1 MEVFVNV
8 EAEDLEGTRGRG
20 QGTFCVFHDGIHGQ
34 AIGRPQP
41 VKPYTPETEDE
52 KRMYEEVKARKESRK
67 RDK

>member
-8 EAEDLEGTRGRG
+8 EAEDLEGTSGPQKALSAYFTMVSMGRN
-20 QGTFCVFHDGIHGQ
+20 
-34 AIGRPQP
+34 GRPQP

-52 KRMYEEVKARKESRK
+52 KRMYEEVKVRKESRK